1 MCNFYLVAFY
11 CFCRSAYLIH
21 QILGFPVPIFLT
33 CSYSAL
39 LNFFHF
45 LAHKISKSSTWTQ
58 NPIRNIL
65 RPAAKKKKP
74 FAAATRFLSRP
85 VLKPRNL
92 LSSFRR
98 CLYVRDWCFLLQL
111 YLIFT
116 TLSRRCIAIEFFSS
130 RKAPACNSGAFL
142 CLSLSRIRCF

>member
-1 MCNFYLVAFY
+1 MRNFYLIDLC
-11 CFCRSAYLIH
+11 CFCHSAYLIH

-39 LNFFHF
+39 LNFFYF

-58 NPIRNIL
+58 YPIRNIL
-65 RPAAKKKKP
+65 RPAAKKKKTL
-74 FAAATRFLSRP
+74 AAATHLLSRP
-85 VLKPRNL
+85 VLPRNL

-98 CLYVRDWCFLLQL
+98 CLYIRDRCFLPQL

-130 RKAPACNSGAFL
+130 RKAPACNSWALL